1 MGWSG
6 SAARAYSVVLF
17 AGGTARSVNGM
28 AGVDR
33 RVLLAGLGALG
44 LSGRP
49 TFAQDAGEQPAENQP
64 IQLLSNLFTRVG
76 AAVFVD
82 GHGPFTFVID
92 TGAGTTSI
100 ADTLADRLGLRATP
114 PVLVHG
120 ITEARITRS
129 VAVDRLQLSGLGF
142 RGLTCPVFPRD
153 QLGADGLIGLDV
165 LDRFRL
171 KFNVVR
177 RSATLNVR
185 GVTVLM
191 GGDMVTGS
199 RMRREGMRS
208 VRGRFG
214 QMIMTRI
221 SVDGQPTSAFID
233 SGAQYSIGNQELR
246 RAVSA
251 RRGDGGRTA
260 REVPIYG
267 VTGQSL
273 SADLA
278 MVDDLRFGPQR
289 LGATPMLFADLHCF
303 ETLGLSG
310 RPAMLIGADL
320 LGRFREVTLDFP
332 ANLVTFEGLRRQTP
346 GRLVIPGA

>member
-1 MGWSG
+1 MTG
-6 SAARAYSVVLF
+6 L
-17 AGGTARSVNGM
+17 
-28 AGVDR
+28 DR

-44 LSGRP
+44 LPAGP
-49 TFAQDAGEQPAENQP
+49 AAAQDAVEPLVEDRP

-76 AAVFVD
+76 AAVFIG

-100 ADTLADRLGLRATP
+100 ADTLADRLGLP
-114 PVLVHG
+114 PLASVLVHG
-120 ITEARITRS
+120 ITEARVTRS
-129 VAVDRLQLSGLGF
+129 VAIDRLQLSGLGF
-142 RGLTCPVFPRD
+142 RDLACPVFPRD

-165 LDRFRL
+165 LDSFRL

-177 RSATLNVR
+177 RSASLNVR
-185 GVTVLM
+185 GVTIQT
-191 GGDMVTGS
+191 GGEMATGS
-199 RMRREGMRS
+199 RLRRAGLRS

-214 QMIMTRI
+214 QMIMTQI
-221 SVDGQPTSAFID
+221 VVDGQPAAAFID
-233 SGAQYSIGNQELR
+233 SGAQYSIGNMALR
-246 RAVSA
+246 RAAAA
-251 RRGDGGRTA
+251 RRQDGGRVA
-260 REVPIYG
+260 RQVPIYG

-289 LGATPMLFADLHCF
+289 LGSTPMLFADLHCF

-310 RPAMLIGADL
+310 RPALLIGADL

-332 ANLVTFEGLRRQTP
+332 GNTVTFEGLRRQTTR
-346 GRLVIPGA
+346 RLEIPGV

>member
-1 MGWSG
+1 M
-6 SAARAYSVVLF
+6 
-17 AGGTARSVNGM
+17 T
-28 AGVDR
+28 GVDR
-33 RVLLAGLGALG
+33 RVLLAGLGTLAL
-44 LSGRP
+44 P
-49 TFAQDAGEQPAENQP
+49 APPATAQEAADLPVHDQP
-64 IQLLSNLFTRVG
+64 IQLLSNLFTSVG
-76 AAVFVD
+76 AAVYID
-82 GHGPFTFVID
+82 GRGPFVFVID

-100 ADTLADRLGLRATP
+100 GDTLADRLGLRAKP

-142 RGLTCPVFPRD
+142 RSLACPVFPRE

-171 KFNVVR
+171 KFNVAR
-177 RSATLNVR
+177 RTASLNVR
-185 GVTVLM
+185 GVSIRM
-191 GGDMVTGS
+191 GGDLVTGS
-199 RMRREGMRS
+199 RLRREGIRS

-221 SVDGQPTSAFID
+221 TVDGQSTAAFID
-233 SGAQYSIGNQELR
+233 SGAQYSIGNLALR
-246 RAVSA
+246 RAISS
-251 RRGDGGRTA
+251 RRSDGGRTA
-260 REVPIYG
+260 REVPIFG

-278 MVDDLRFGPQR
+278 LVDDLRFGPQR
-289 LGATPMLFADLHCF
+289 LGPTPMLFADLHCF
-303 ETLGLSG
+303 DTLGLSG
-310 RPAMLIGADL
+310 QPAMLIGADL

-346 GRLVIPGA
+346 HRLEIPGA